1 MTPGPFTEL
10 LRPPACLACGRQAA
24 WPLCAACLP
33 DEPSAPGPWRLAA
46 DPAVTLWSLGPYAD
60 GLRQAVLAGKLG
72 GQAAALAVLGRR
84 LGASLAAAGVGADL
98 VTWIASGPARRQPR
112 DHARI
117 LAVAVA
123 TVLGLP
129 AVRLLAPA
137 PGPDLGRAR
146 GARRALSRGFG
157 AGANPGA
164 AVASAPG
171 TELSL
176 GAVPGE
182 PVAPGAGT
190 QLGPGARGWARPP
203 PRRPPQVVRALAGGR
218 VLLVDDVATTGATL
232 AGAASALLT
241 AGARAVEAA
250 TVAAAAEAIGGSV
263 LGPPV

>member
-33 DEPSAPGPWRLAA
+33 DEPSAPGPWRLAL

-98 VTWIASGPARRQPR
+98 VTWIASGPARHQPR

-123 TVLGLP
+123 GVLGLP

-137 PGPDLGRAR
+137 PGPALGRTR
-146 GARRALSRGFG
+146 GTRGTRGTPSRGRG
-157 AGANPGA
+157 AGA
-164 AVASAPG
+164 
-171 TELSL
+171 
-176 GAVPGE
+176 E
-182 PVAPGAGT
+182 PARAGWR
-190 QLGPGARGWARPP
+190 GPAP
-203 PRRPPQVVRALAGGR
+203 PRRPPAVVRALAGGR
-218 VLLVDDVATTGATL
+218 VLVVDDVATTGATL

-241 AGARAVEAA
+241 AGARGVEAA
-250 TVAAAAEAIGGSV
+250 TVAVAAGAIGGS
-263 LGPPV
+263 LQGAPV

>member
-98 VTWIASGPARRQPR
+98 VTWIASSPAKRQPR
-112 DHARI
+112 DHASI

-123 TVLGLP
+123 GVLGLP

-137 PGPDLGRAR
+137 PGPDLGRTR
-146 GARRALSRGFG
+146 GARRTLASTLDPS
-157 AGANPGA
+157 A
-164 AVASAPG
+164 A
-171 TELSL
+171 
-176 GAVPGE
+176 
-182 PVAPGAGT
+182 
-190 QLGPGARGWARPP
+190 ARPP
-203 PRRPPQVVRALAGGR
+203 PRRPPVVLRALAGGR
-218 VLLVDDVATTGATL
+218 VLLVDDLATTGATL
-232 AGAASALLT
+232 AGAASALLG
-241 AGARAVEAA
+241 AGARVVEAA
-250 TVAAAAEAIGGSV
+250 TVAAAAQAIGGSV
-263 LGPPV
+263 PGPPV